1 MSKLNIDQRTIG
13 DLFRDKKSDF
23 LIPDYQRPYAWGVD
37 ECAVLW
43 DDIQSFA
50 IPDGNYQ
57 NFDSDEEYF
66 LGPIVTFKNTDGKQE
81 IIDGQQRLT
90 TLMLLLRAFY
100 ERFTGMSDDY
110 SVKTRE
116 MISRC
121 IWKTDEFG
129 TPDLSRP
136 KIESRVATDGD
147 AGEFLEIL
155 RSGSTKGM
163 RSRYARNYDFFAER
177 IHGFLNT
184 YPTYFPYL
192 PTRIMNNCILLPIEA
207 ESQDT
212 ALRIFSTLNNRGKPL
227 SDADI
232 FKAQF
237 YRHYDQSG
245 RKDEF
250 IARWRDL
257 EETCHRIFPSSSG
270 NPMDEIFTRY
280 MYYERSKAGNKST
293 TTEALRRFYSADNF
307 RLLRDDS
314 TLDNM
319 IDLAGFWES
328 VYNQDSDRFSEDVLR
343 RLYILDNAPNGMWTF
358 ITSVYYLVNHD
369 EDGLLDDSGFVVFL
383 DKIIAFIWAYSIS
396 NPGVNALRGPL
407 YPEMISIVEGKEVM
421 FSEHRFDSTR
431 LRNSI
436 ENYTFTNG
444 KPITRSMLVW
454 WALNNGID
462 QPTPNIDM
470 KFEIEHIYSRKR
482 SEKDRAISPTQLEM
496 LGNKAMLEKR
506 INIRASDYRFSDKKQ
521 YYLGVGRR
529 AGTVNRELV
538 QMCGWNDFSE
548 SDIERRNSEIVGEF
562 LGYLDSNGLLMKG

>member
-23 LIPDYQRPYAWGVD
+23 LIPDYQRPYAWDVD

-43 DDIQSFA
+43 DDIHNFA
-50 IPDGNYQ
+50 IPDDNYQ
-57 NFDSDEEYF
+57 NFDPDEEYF
-66 LGPIVTFKNTDGKQE
+66 LGPIVTFKNSDGKQE

-100 ERFTGMSDDY
+100 ERFTNMSDEY

-136 KIESRVATDGD
+136 KIESKVATDGD
-147 AGEFLEIL
+147 AREFLEIL
-155 RSGSTKGM
+155 RSGSTDNM
-163 RSRYARNYDFFAER
+163 DSRYARNYDYFAEK
-177 IHGFLNT
+177 IDGFLNK

-237 YRHYDQSG
+237 YRYYDQKG
-245 RKDEF
+245 MKDDF
-250 IARWRDL
+250 IVRWRNL
-257 EETCHRIFPSSSG
+257 EETCHRIFPSSTG
-270 NPMDEIFTRY
+270 NPMDEIFSRY
-280 MYYERSKAGNKST
+280 MYYERSKANNKST
-293 TTEALRRFYSADNF
+293 TTEALRKFYSASNF
-307 RLLRDDS
+307 SILKNES

-328 VYNQDSDRFSEDVLR
+328 VYDQDSDRFSDEVLK
-343 RLYILDNAPNGMWTF
+343 RLYILYNAPNGMWTF
-358 ITSVYYLVNHD
+358 ISTVYYLVNRD
-369 EDGLLDDSGFVVFL
+369 ENGLLDDAKFVAFL
-383 DKIIAFIWAYSIS
+383 NRIIAFIWAFSIS

-407 YPEMISIVEGKEVM
+407 YSEMVSIIDGKEVT
-421 FSEHRFDSTR
+421 FSDYRFDSTR
-431 LRNSI
+431 LRNSLG
-436 ENYTFTNG
+436 NYTFTNG

-454 WALNNGID
+454 WMLNNDSD
-462 QPTPNIDM
+462 QSTPNIDT

-482 SEKDRAISPTQLEM
+482 SENDRAISSTQLEM

-506 INIRASDYRFSDKKQ
+506 INIRASDYRFSDKRQ
-521 YYLGVGRR
+521 YYLGSGRR

-538 QMCGWNDFSE
+538 QMCGWNNFTE
-548 SDIERRNSEIVGEF
+548 SDIERRNSDIVCRF
-562 LGYLDSNGLLMKG
+562 LEYLDANGLLMKD